1 MRSELTSLDFS
12 ASFNRRRV
20 QICSC
25 SSWICSMLRPH
36 NSQHC
41 ANIVTFSPGFRFFC
55 SVSGC
60 FCTFLELYRC
70 NIFFTKN
77 NCIAQSPDLCIWAAR
92 RASRS
97 QGPWQATCGAQHVA
111 MTFLFATG
119 EWPWKPGVS
128 GCGNTTNLPYCIII
142 IIIFNYAACCT
153 SHLIPAKVHTVKV
166 QCFLSI
172 LILLLHVDAPPT
184 WKLLNSGKRSSC
196 TETGK
201 E

>member
-41 ANIVTFSPGFRFFC
+41 ANIVTFSPGYRFFC

-119 EWPWKPGVS
+119 EWPWKPGASWQAVE
-128 GCGNTTNLPYCIII
+128 LPPTC
-142 IIIFNYAACCT
+142 
-153 SHLIPAKVHTVKV
+153 HTVSSSSSSSSLIMLHAAHHIWCV
-166 QCFLSI
+166 QKFI
-172 LILLLHVDAPPT
+172 Q
-184 WKLLNSGKRSSC
+184 
-196 TETGK
+196 
-201 E
+201 

>member
-1 MRSELTSLDFS
+1 MDFS

-70 NIFFTKN
+70 NIFFHKKQLHCPQPRSVHLSCWESIEIPRPMTSN
-77 NCIAQSPDLCIWAAR
+77 MRSSAR
-92 RASRS
+92 CHDFPVRHRRVTMKTRCFMA
-97 QGPWQATCGAQHVA
+97 
-111 MTFLFATG
+111 
-119 EWPWKPGVS
+119 
-128 GCGNTTNLPYCIII
+128 GCGTTTNLPYCIIII

-153 SHLIPAKVHTVKV
+153 SDLIPAKVHTVKSSMFSV
-166 QCFLSI
+166 LS
-172 LILLLHVDAPPT
+172 ILLLHVDAPPT
-184 WKLLNSGKRSSC
+184 
-196 TETGK
+196 
-201 E
+201 